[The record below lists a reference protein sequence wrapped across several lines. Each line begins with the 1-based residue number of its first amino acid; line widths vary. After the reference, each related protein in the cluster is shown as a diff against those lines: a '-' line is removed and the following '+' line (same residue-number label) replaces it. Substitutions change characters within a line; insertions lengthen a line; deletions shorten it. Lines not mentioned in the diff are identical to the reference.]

1 MPDLRNRTGATAL
14 QAVLYILT
22 TIILFA
28 LLALPAGTG
37 TAFAEQTADRVL
49 VIKSKKRLYL
59 IQDNEV
65 FASYHVVFGENPK
78 GHKQQQGDQRTPE
91 GHYILGYRNV
101 NSSFYKSIHIS
112 YPNKQDRIRARERGV
127 SPGGDI
133 MIHGQPNEWAW
144 ISPFS
149 RFVNWTDG
157 CIALSNRDMDAV
169 WDAVRPG
176 TPIEIRP

>member
-1 MPDLRNRTGATAL
+1 MPNPRMRISVTGL
-14 QAVLYILT
+14 QSVLYLLT
-22 TIILFA
+22 AVAI
-28 LLALPAGTG
+28 LALPSSHDP
-37 TAFAEQTADRVL
+37 AFAGETADSVL

-59 IQDNEV
+59 IRDDEV
-65 FASYHVVFGENPK
+65 YASYHVVFGANPK

-91 GHYILGYRNV
+91 GNYTLGYKNA

-112 YPNKQDRIRARERGV
+112 YPNSQDRIQAREQGV

-133 MIHGQPNEWAW
+133 MIHGQPNGWAW

-169 WDAVRPG
+169 WEAVKSG